1 VLQEILGHSSIV
13 MTQKYTHVVD
23 SYKQK
28 QMKNF
33 DENRGNGI

>member
-1 VLQEILGHSSIV
+1 V

-33 DENRGNGI
+33 DENRGNGNGV